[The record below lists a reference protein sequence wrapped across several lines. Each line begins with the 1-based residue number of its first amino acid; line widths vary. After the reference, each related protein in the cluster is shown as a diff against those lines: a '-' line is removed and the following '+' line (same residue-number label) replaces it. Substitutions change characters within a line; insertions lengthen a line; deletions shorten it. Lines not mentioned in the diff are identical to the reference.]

1 MTNNHGAGAVLV
13 APHQFP
19 HLDRERALAQE
30 FRLEL
35 VAATDQKSFSA
46 AMTTAEVVMVTPYA
60 KVTAADIAAMRR
72 CKAVVRY
79 GMGYDNIDVAAAAAA
94 GIPVSIV
101 PDASTEE
108 VASHALAMGLALS
121 RRLPQGQAAVRDGR
135 WAGQLAYDAPKSTE
149 LQVGVVGMGRIGRI
163 VAGSWAALGARVHA
177 YDPFASFSQ
186 VPAAPLAQ
194 VLEESDVVSLH
205 LPLTD
210 RTRHLVSGAVLRRM
224 RRGAVVVNVSR
235 GGLVDEQALAEALR
249 SGHIA
254 GAALDVFAEEP
265 LPAEHVLR
273 DAPHTILTPHIA
285 WRSTT
290 SLGAL
295 QDGAVARARLA
306 LAGEPLIDLV

>member
-1 MTNNHGAGAVLV
+1 MPGYT
-13 APHQFP
+13 P
-19 HLDRERALAQE
+19 
-30 FRLEL
+30 
-35 VAATDQKSFSA
+35 
-46 AMTTAEVVMVTPYA
+46 TTP
-60 KVTAADIAAMRR
+60 
-72 CKAVVRY
+72 
-79 GMGYDNIDVAAAAAA
+79 
-94 GIPVSIV
+94 
-101 PDASTEE
+101 
-108 VASHALAMGLALS
+108 S
-121 RRLPQGQAAVRDGR
+121 RRSPRFPPHR
-135 WAGQLAYDAPKSTE
+135 WP
-149 LQVGVVGMGRIGRI
+149 
-163 VAGSWAALGARVHA
+163 
-177 YDPFASFSQ
+177 
-186 VPAAPLAQ
+186 Q

-285 WRSTT
+285 WRSAT

-295 QDGAVARARLA
+295 QDGAVARARRA
-306 LAGEPLIDLV
+306 LAGEPLLDLV